1 MAGGSFDG
9 SDGSD
14 FQVMLEVMA
23 RNEHARKEMF
33 KTDDPELNSTQPKK
47 TGIEGN
53 RFPTSASDI
62 IIAIR
67 RFNK

>member
-1 MAGGSFDG
+1 MIKETIG
-9 SDGSD
+9 
-14 FQVMLEVMA
+14 
-23 RNEHARKEMF
+23 KEMF
-33 KTDDPELNSTQPKK
+33 KTDDPEINSTQPKK

-53 RFPTSASDI
+53 RFPPSASDI